1 MCQGRCPMEP
11 DREVTLS
18 PVPHR
23 QGAHPWTPSREEPCT
38 PKPNQTMAF
47 QTLNINGRI
56 RMNSRVMNENG
67 REGWTE
73 KTYQDKNQEKGNH
86 YNFARHNL
94 NFEIVHGGAV
104 QQLDDALHVPI
115 EQRLNQRLKEL
126 GFNYYKEDSKNA
138 PYSCVD
144 IIVGGDHE
152 LMSDIAFGNGENIE
166 KYFKQQE
173 TEDFFMG
180 FYFEEDNMNL
190 FDRGTYEPTPT
201 KKPKIIQWA
210 EDNYRFFCDK
220 FGEENIISFSVH
232 LDETTP
238 HAHVL
243 AIPTAMKKQRGRV
256 KSGAARKAKE
266 VVSFKSHFGD
276 LTKANSRKAAYQKWH
291 DDYYQAV
298 GKKWGF
304 ERGRDLDKMSPEER
318 AQHTHLHKT
327 ELDMR
332 NRLRAEIKAL
342 QEQKNQLDSSVAA
355 KKDDAK
361 SLDAAIIQK
370 RMRYNSLS
378 DSVLEKASK
387 LKNLQKQV
395 DELTEKKTSTENSL
409 KTWMQTNKNDLIT
422 ANKAVINEMYV
433 LLFALQ
439 HQREDPEQR
448 KKRINIC
455 SLAAA
460 LYLHL
465 EKRAQKILNEVNGQK
480 VVSPA
485 PQDDDRKTRIACLIQ
500 AEKLINL
507 PKVEQEQE
515 RGRGF
520 GR

>member
-1 MCQGRCPMEP
+1 
-11 DREVTLS
+11 
-18 PVPHR
+18 
-23 QGAHPWTPSREEPCT
+23 
-38 PKPNQTMAF
+38 MAF

-67 REGWTE
+67 REGWTME
-73 KTYQDKNQEKGNH
+73 TYIDKNQEKGNH
-86 YNFARHNL
+86 YNYSRSSK
-94 NFEIVHGGAV
+94 NFELTKGGNFAF
-104 QQLDDALHVPI
+104 LNDNRHIPI
-115 EQRLNQRLKEL
+115 EQRLNARLAEL
-126 GFNYYKEDSKNA
+126 NFHYYKEDSKNA

-144 IIVGGDHE
+144 IIVGGDHDRMNE
-152 LMSDIAFGNGENIE
+152 IGSN
-166 KYFKQQE
+166 
-173 TEDFFMG
+173 FFSIL
-180 FYFEEDNMNL
+180 N
-190 FDRGTYEPTPT
+190 
-201 KKPKIIQWA
+201 WA
-210 EDNYRFFCDK
+210 EDNYKFFCKK

-243 AIPTAMKKQRGRV
+243 AIPTALKKQRGRI
-256 KSGAARKAKE
+256 KSGAARKEKE
-266 VVSFKSHFGD
+266 VVSFKAHFGD
-276 LTKANSRKAAYQKWH
+276 LSKGNSRKAAYQKWH
-291 DDYYQAV
+291 DEYYQAV